1 MACGQSNRGTV
12 NIDEDNESARLGSA
26 VHCALAENLGAH
38 ILPNFDAISEE
49 YELTALKDD
58 LRSLYYTGL
67 KLWDSTISDWFRSP
81 SFEAKLGTNLT
92 AELGMHGT
100 ADVLEHFPDERRA
113 VVLDWKTDRNPGKRD
128 YLPQV
133 KGYAYLTVVNFPNTD
148 TVTVCIA
155 YLRDKTFVT
164 ETITAEEARA
174 FAEELIH
181 IESDP
186 NPNFVVGDHCEYCPR
201 RYNCQALIDRATANT
216 AIVLAHPTAEPPTKP
231 DDIRRLWM
239 GCRDIERAV
248 KAARE
253 YCKEQ
258 IRRQIPDLNS
268 RVECP
273 GGGSLGLK
281 ETHVR
286 TIDPRL
292 GIQVAT
298 RYMDDEA
305 LATAVKLS
313 RPELIKR
320 ARETAPDGMTKKARE
335 EEFIAALQSAGAE
348 LDEIRYD
355 ADIQ

>member
-1 MACGQSNRGTV
+1 M
-12 NIDEDNESARLGSA
+12 
-26 VHCALAENLGAH
+26 GA
-38 ILPNFDAISEE
+38 
-49 YELTALKDD
+49 
-58 LRSLYYTGL
+58 
-67 KLWDSTISDWFRSP
+67 
-81 SFEAKLGTNLT
+81 NLT
-92 AELGMHGT
+92 VEHGMVGT
-100 ADVLEHFPDERRA
+100 ADVIEIFTDEHRA
-113 VVLDWKTDRNPGKRD
+113 VIVDWKTDRQPGRRD
-128 YLPQV
+128 YLPQMRA
-133 KGYAYLTVVNFPNTD
+133 YAWLAMVNNPGIES
-148 TVTVCIA
+148 VTIA
-155 YLRDKTFVT
+155 LIWLRDKSLVS
-164 ETITAEEARA
+164 ENITRAEADE
-174 FAEELIH
+174 FKDELVRTLD
-181 IESDP
+181 DP
-186 NPNFVVGDHCEYCPR
+186 NPQFVVGDHCEYCPR

-348 LDEIRYD
+348 LEEIRYD